1 MGCCPLPGRPLTG
14 LVGDVGHVGG
24 VQLLGAVV
32 VRQGGGEVLLL
43 VGLVAQLLLPLRLQ
57 PSRPS
62 WFKGLKLGEGSRE
75 VCGGGGGLTCFLFSG
90 RSCCMGSGR
99 GSGRGGG
106 GGGGG
111 DMASSSSSA
120 PLRSTPRRTLSVVIT
135 RGSCSFLGEHGGG
148 GGVWVGVGP
157 QISSK
162 APPQSLRSIPAPR

>member
-1 MGCCPLPGRPLTG
+1 MDVGGAVFWGAAPPGTPLTS

-32 VRQGGGEVLLL
+32 VCQGSAEVLPL

-57 PSRPS
+57 PPWPS
-62 WFKGLKLGEGSRE
+62 WLKGLKLGEGGGAGE
-75 VCGGGGGLTCFLFSG
+75 VWGGLTCFLFSG

-135 RGSCSFLGEHGGG
+135 RGSCSFLGGHRGVGGWVGGG
-148 GGVWVGVGP
+148 
-157 QISSK
+157 S
-162 APPQSLRSIPAPR
+162 APLRSIPAPH